1 LKQNI
6 VTSIIVQS
14 KCSTALELLEQML
27 KEENEAFGEPYF
39 ITDEVK
45 LHLDKMKDIRS
56 VINMIK
62 ERQANAVDYAL

>member
-1 LKQNI
+1 
-6 VTSIIVQS
+6 
-14 KCSTALELLEQML
+14 ML